1 MRRETRK
8 QPWKT
13 FPFWFLVLSG
23 LAMTVAWK
31 LDLLQPQSRQT
42 ASDTDPVPADA
53 VPDWANSDVEDGT
66 ESAVEGQAE
75 PRVDGQ
81 SSRAFPELTESDL
94 ASTAESGEPRQAS
107 SKTKSSTNSN
117 PFSRTDARLVSA
129 HREKPPSAAFT
140 PSKTLTPAPNPS
152 QASSPK
158 SPFGPAKVEFQ
169 GTRPPNSRT
178 QTAKNAAWETE
189 PASPGESSPEIT
201 QTASIDPTSGRD
213 APLPEQAAPRTGNPL
228 EPKTSGEDTE
238 DLLDLSDID
247 QLIAEGEDV
256 EANFQLSNLY
266 WKRPEIR
273 DQLMKRLSV
282 VAYRIYFAPQPHYM
296 DGRVIQTGDLL
307 QNIAKDYD
315 VSWEYL
321 AKLNRTDAKKIRPGQ
336 KLKVIRGPFAAVVD
350 LSDREMTVHSH
361 GHYVARF
368 EVGIGKDSSSPL
380 GTLKVLEKLRDPTYY
395 GPEGVIEHDDP
406 QNPLGEY
413 WLDLGDSY
421 GIHGTIDESSIG
433 QAESQGCIRMKNR
446 DIADVYDLLTPGSEV
461 LIRR

>member
-31 LDLLQPQSRQT
+31 LDLLRPQSRQT
-42 ASDTDPVPADA
+42 ASDTDPIPADA
-53 VPDWANSDVEDGT
+53 VPDWANSSIEDGT
-66 ESAVEGQAE
+66 ESTVEGQAE
-75 PRVDGQ
+75 PLVDGE

-94 ASTAESGEPRQAS
+94 ASAPKAGEPRQATS
-107 SKTKSSTNSN
+107 QTKSSANSN

-129 HREKPPSAAFT
+129 HREKLPSAAFA
-140 PSKTLTPAPNPS
+140 PSKTLAAVPNPS
-152 QASSPK
+152 QAVSSK

-169 GTRPPNSRT
+169 GTRPPNART
-178 QTAKNAAWETE
+178 QSAKNAAW
-189 PASPGESSPEIT
+189 AADADSPEESPQDIT
-201 QTASIDPTSGRD
+201 QTASTDATLDRD
-213 APLPEQAAPRTGNPL
+213 AAIPEQVPPRTGTQ
-228 EPKTSGEDTE
+228 PKTADADTE
-238 DLLDLSDID
+238 DLLDLSAID
-247 QLIAEGEDV
+247 QLIDEGEDV

-296 DGRVIQTGDLL
+296 DGRVIQAGDLL

-368 EVGIGKDSSSPL
+368 EVGIGKDSSSPM

-395 GPEGVIEHDDP
+395 GPEGVIEHDDA